1 MSRAVRFGVFYELQ
15 LPRPWDPG
23 SEHRIVQ
30 EALEQV
36 ELADRVG
43 IDYVWAVEHHFL
55 EEYSHCSAPEVLLA
69 AASQRTSRIRLGHGI
84 VQLPGQVNH
93 PARVAER
100 IATLDQVSNGRV
112 DFGTG
117 ESTGVV
123 EPGAFGVDL
132 ATKREQWR
140 ESLDAITR
148 MFVEEPFDGYDG
160 KWLQMPTRNVVP
172 KPLQRPHPP
181 LWMACPRPEVISV
194 AAANGLGALCF
205 SMLTEPEQARSWVE
219 NYLSVVDSE
228 DCVPA
233 GFAVNPELAVV
244 TALMCHPDEQT
255 ALDRGLEGSHFLS
268 YTLSHYYNHGATHTH
283 GSSRLWDDFENDRRE
298 AGYDGHRFEPV
309 NGPLA
314 ATYDRHDPYALR
326 GAIGTPEQVR
336 QFLRRYEEAGC
347 DQVIL
352 FSQVG
357 RNRHEDVCES
367 LEVFGRDVL
376 PEFAERHEQA
386 AHAKADRL
394 APAIDR
400 ALARRGIKSSPIG
413 EASSPRR

>member
-1 MSRAVRFGVFYELQ
+1 
-15 LPRPWDPG
+15 
-23 SEHRIVQ
+23 
-30 EALEQV
+30 
-36 ELADRVG
+36 
-43 IDYVWAVEHHFL
+43 
-55 EEYSHCSAPEVLLA
+55 
-69 AASQRTSRIRLGHGI
+69 
-84 VQLPGQVNH
+84 
-93 PARVAER
+93 
-100 IATLDQVSNGRV
+100 
-112 DFGTG
+112 
-117 ESTGVV
+117 
-123 EPGAFGVDL
+123 
-132 ATKREQWR
+132 
-140 ESLDAITR
+140 
-148 MFVEEPFDGYDG
+148 
-160 KWLQMPTRNVVP
+160 
-172 KPLQRPHPP
+172 
-181 LWMACPRPEVISV
+181 MACPRPEVISV

-219 NYLSVVDSE
+219 NYLSIVDSE

-283 GSSRLWDDFENDRRE
+283 GSSSLWDDFESDRRD

-400 ALARRGIKSSPIG
+400 ALARR
-413 EASSPRR
+413 EC